1 MLKLIRRL
9 KKGVSIVEVVIAIAV
24 ISIISVSAVST
35 LTYAKKA
42 QEKNLRDYD
51 LANTCNAVIDCF
63 WLDSSK
69 LFDNLQKIY
78 IKDNENIVNKDNDDI
93 ITINRTGYTLKV
105 KYDSHSLTLTASD
118 NSGDFYTITYQGGA

>member
-51 LANTCNAVIDCF
+51 LANTCNAVIDYF
-63 WLDSSK
+63 WLDKAINDS
-69 LFDNLQKIY
+69 FWQH
-78 IKDNENIVNKDNDDI
+78 IKGCGYTVIEVDGVIDRK
-93 ITINRTGYTLKV
+93 TYTLKV
-105 KYDSHSLTLTASD
+105 EYDSDTDSLTLTASD
-118 NSGDFYTITYQGGA
+118 NSGEFYTITYQGGA

>member
-1 MLKLIRRL
+1 MLKLIKRL

-63 WLDSSK
+63 WLDNEA
-69 LFDNLQKIY
+69 FLQKLESCGYLINHTT
-78 IKDNENIVNKDNDDI
+78 K
-93 ITINRTGYTLKV
+93 TINRLDYSLVIEYQEDK
-105 KYDSHSLTLTASD
+105 SLTLTAID
-118 NSGDFYTITYQGGA
+118 NNGDEFYKISYDTQGGE

>member
-51 LANTCNAVIDCF
+51 LANTCNAVIDYF
-63 WLDSSK
+63 WLDNEN
-69 LFDNLQKIY
+69 FLQKLENCGY
-78 IKDNENIVNKDNDDI
+78 IVEND
-93 ITINRTGYTLKV
+93 TINRETYTLKV
-105 KYDSHSLTLTASD
+105 EYDSDSKSLTLTASD
-118 NSGDFYTITYQGGA
+118 SSGDFYTITYQGGA

>member
-1 MLKLIRRL
+1 MLKTLKNKF

-51 LANTCNAVIDCF
+51 LANTCNTVIDCF
-63 WLDSSK
+63 WVD
-69 LFDNLQKIY
+69 
-78 IKDNENIVNKDNDDI
+78 KDNFWANISACDYIIENN
-93 ITINRTGYTLKV
+93 TIKRESYTLQV
-105 KYDSHSLTLTASD
+105 EYDSDTLTLTAFD
-118 NSGDFYTITYQGGA
+118 NNDTQFYQITYEGGA